1 MKRLNLRLIRLIKQ
15 SKGQFSSISIMIILA
30 LIIYVSMNMVAK
42 NLYNSIYQ
50 YYAETNFADVFV
62 QVVKIPKA
70 GIDKLL
76 TIDGIEIAQGRI
88 SEDVPLKVDDVNE
101 KVRIRITS
109 IPDEQIVLND
119 IYVIEGKYI
128 EKDNHGAVL
137 QQFTDARGLKPQ
149 DIIKPFIN
157 GKVYPITIS
166 AIVGNPEYIYL
177 MENEEALLPAPEKFG
192 VVYVKEQF
200 ARSILGYQGSYNE
213 ILIRI
218 KPDYNYKIDSILD
231 EVEDALEKYGVKS
244 ITKRENQLSHSLM
257 MQEVDQLEM
266 MSAAITLMFLGIA
279 ALIINIMLSRTVKND
294 RMAIGVLKAIGYSNR
309 SIMWHYTKFSLA
321 IGAVGSTLGM
331 LLSIPVTSFYTNMYI
346 MYMNI
351 PLFGMRLYKM
361 YFVYGILITTGFCIL
376 SGLMGAK
383 NVLKIMPASAMQ
395 PEAPK
400 MAHRILLEKVSFIWK
415 RISFSWKMVIRNS
428 LRKKR
433 RAAFLIL
440 GVSLTYAM
448 ILVTVFM
455 STVWTNI
462 FGIHYGEFQT
472 MEYGV
477 DFSKLMDKR
486 IIVELSKII
495 DIDTIETKA
504 EIPFELERGWKKK
517 TVSVIGLEKDTK
529 FYNFKTVDEEDVE
542 LQDNGIYL
550 VERLAK
556 TLEVKK
562 GDFIL
567 LNTFLS
573 NGKDKYIE
581 VKGIVEQYLGTNAY
595 MTIETINSIIGE
607 KNLVTGV
614 LLNSDDQ
621 VTQKLRDIK
630 YIRQAQSVGEMKE
643 TFEEYMDMMI
653 YSVGVMMFFGGIL
666 GFTTVYNI
674 NVISI
679 SERLME
685 FSSLRVLGF
694 GKKEISRMIRRENMV
709 LAAMGIIAG
718 MPVGYYM
725 CKGLIDSLNMDMLT
739 IPLDIEISSYLITA
753 AATAF
758 FIIMAQL
765 ATVKKIHK
773 LNFLDALKNRST

>member
-1 MKRLNLRLIRLIKQ
+1 MKRLNIRLMRLIKQ
-15 SKGQFSSISIMIILA
+15 SKGQFASISIMIILA

-50 YYAETNFADVFV
+50 YYDETNFADAFV
-62 QVVKIPKA
+62 QVVKIPRA

-76 TIDGIEIAQGRI
+76 AIEGVELAQGRI
-88 SEDVPLKVDDVNE
+88 SEDVPLKVEDSNE

-109 IPDEQIVLND
+109 IPEEEIVLND
-119 IYVIEGKYI
+119 IYIIEGEYI
-128 EKDNHGAVL
+128 DKDNHGAVL
-137 QQFTDARGLKPQ
+137 QQFTDARGLKPG
-149 DIIKPFIN
+149 DTIKPFIN

-166 AIVGNPEYIYL
+166 AIAGNPEYIYL
-177 MENEEALLPAPEKFG
+177 MENEEALIPAPEKFG

-200 ARSILGYQGSYNE
+200 ARTVLGYQGSYNE

-218 KPDYNYKIDSILD
+218 KSDYHYKIDSILD

-266 MSAAITLMFLGIA
+266 MSAAITIMFLGIA

-294 RMAIGVLKAIGYSNR
+294 RIAIGVLKAIGYSNK

-321 IGAVGSTLGM
+321 IGVVGSTLGM

-351 PLFGMRLYKM
+351 PLFGMKLYKM
-361 YFVYGILITTGFCIL
+361 YFVYGILITSIFCIL

-400 MAHRILLEKVSFIWK
+400 TAHRILLEKVSFIWK

-428 LRKKR
+428 LRKKK
-433 RAAFLIL
+433 RAAFLVL

-462 FGIHYGEFQT
+462 FRIHYGEFQT

-477 DFSKLMDKR
+477 DYSKFMDKN
-486 IIVELSKII
+486 IVVELSKII
-495 DIDTIETKA
+495 EIDKIESKT
-504 EIPFELERGWKKK
+504 EIPFELELGWKKK
-517 TVSVIGLEKDTK
+517 TVSVIGLEKNTS
-529 FYNFKTVDEEDVE
+529 FYNFKTTKGEEVE
-542 LQDNGIYL
+542 LLDKGIYL
-550 VERLAK
+550 ADRLAE
-556 TLEVKK
+556 TLGAKK
-562 GDFIL
+562 GDLIL
-567 LNTFLS
+567 LNSFLP
-573 NGKDKYIE
+573 NGKDVYIE

-595 MTIETINSIIGE
+595 MTMETLNNIIGE
-607 KNLVTGV
+607 KNLVTGA
-614 LLNSDDQ
+614 LINSKDQ
-621 VTQKLRDIK
+621 VTEKLRDIK
-630 YIRQAQSVGEMKE
+630 YVKQAQSVGEMQE
-643 TFEEYMDMMI
+643 IFEEYMDMMI

-694 GKKEISRMIRRENMV
+694 DKKEISRMIRRENMV
-709 LAAMGIIAG
+709 LASIGIFVG
-718 MPVGYYM
+718 MPIGYYM
-725 CKGLIDSLNMDMLT
+725 CKGLIDSLTMDMLT
-739 IPLDIEISSYLITA
+739 IPLDIEISSYFITA
-753 AATAF
+753 IATAF

-765 ATVKKIHK
+765 ATVRKIHR
-773 LNFLDALKNRST
+773 LNFLEALKNRTT